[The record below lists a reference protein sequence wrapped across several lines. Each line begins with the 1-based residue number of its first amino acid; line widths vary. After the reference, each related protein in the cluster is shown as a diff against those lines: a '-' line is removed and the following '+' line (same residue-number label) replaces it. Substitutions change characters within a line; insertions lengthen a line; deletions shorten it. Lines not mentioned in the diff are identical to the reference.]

1 MSHCSCQPPA
11 ALTCGG
17 WIPAGSRPSEVT
29 LAQQH
34 IPWFMEHGAPS
45 SWFKPLLGPRSPFPG
60 HGAALCFP
68 LATSNTSQEAPSLGT
83 WLAPARAHPAASS
96 PLLSPIPSFHFGRN
110 VTHFGGNVTHVLLG
124 SCPSSGRCTGR
135 SLWLALE
142 STFSSPAPRHRH
154 RRSLMSFK
162 VKLGLMQSWD

>member
-68 LATSNTSQEAPSLGT
+68 LATSNTSQEALSPG
-83 WLAPARAHPAASS
+83 HPACTS
-96 PLLSPIPSFHFGRN
+96 
-110 VTHFGGNVTHVLLG
+110 
-124 SCPSSGRCTGR
+124 SCPSS
-135 SLWLALE
+135 SI
-142 STFSSPAPRHRH
+142 FSS
-154 RRSLMSFK
+154 SLSNP
-162 VKLGLMQSWD
+162 KLPFWEECYPFWGECYPCSARKLPDQWLLHWEKLVVGFGKHVQLPSTQTSPPEKPDEL